1 LFKACMVTLIPILC
15 SVFCNWHISGA
26 DWMLDVRLR
35 TPVPSPP
42 PAIPTAYR

>member
-1 LFKACMVTLIPILC
+1 LIPTLS

-35 TPVPSPP
+35 APGPSPP
-42 PAIPTAYR
+42 PTIPTE